1 MESQL
6 AFLAVCLASAA
17 SPGPGGL
24 AVVSNSINHNLRRT
38 LPVIFGIATGL
49 ILASVLANTWLLA
62 VIHSSEWAFKIMTW
76 LCSGYIAYL
85 GCKAL
90 YYAKS
95 EITIAAQ
102 GYSFKNGV
110 LISLL
115 NPKTLVFFGALFPM
129 FIPSNEHFAAY
140 AVMLTIELVAITLI
154 VHVLISLAID
164 KVSHLLKHHIVL
176 INRITGL
183 LFIGL
188 GISGFLLQK

>member
-1 MESQL
+1 MESQWV
-6 AFLAVCLASAA
+6 FLAVCLASAL

-24 AVVSNSINHNLRRT
+24 AVVSSSINQRLRGT

-49 ILASVLANTWLLA
+49 MLASVLANTWLLA
-62 VIHSSEWAFKIMTW
+62 VIHSSEQAFQIMTW
-76 LCSGYIAYL
+76 LCSAYIAYL

-90 YYAKS
+90 YYANS
-95 EITIAAQ
+95 EMTIAAQ

-129 FIPSNEHFAAY
+129 FVPSNEYFVAY
-140 AVMLTIELVAITLI
+140 TILLTIELVAITFVI
-154 VHVLISLAID
+154 HVLISSAID

-188 GISGFLLQK
+188 GIAGFIT

>member
-1 MESQL
+1 MESQW
-6 AFLAVCLASAA
+6 AFLVVCLASAL

-24 AVVSNSINHNLRRT
+24 AVVSSSINQSLRGT
-38 LPVIFGIATGL
+38 LPVIFGIAIGL
-49 ILASVLANTWLLA
+49 MLASLLANTWLLA
-62 VIHSSEWAFKIMTW
+62 VIHSSEQAFQIMTW
-76 LCSGYIAYL
+76 LCSGYIGYL

-90 YYAKS
+90 YYADS
-95 EITIAAQ
+95 EMNIAAK

-129 FIPSNEHFAAY
+129 FVPSNEYFVSY
-140 AVMLTIELVAITLI
+140 AILLTIELVTITFI
-154 VHVLISLAID
+154 IHVLISLTID

-183 LFIGL
+183 LFIAL
-188 GISGFLLQK
+188 GIAGFIY

>member
-1 MESQL
+1 MEGQL
-6 AFLAVCLASAA
+6 AFLAICLASAL

-24 AVVSNSINHNLRRT
+24 AVVSSSINQSLRGT
-38 LPVIFGIATGL
+38 LPMIFGIAVGL
-49 ILASVLANTWLLA
+49 MFASLLANTWLLA
-62 VIHSSEWAFKIMTW
+62 VIHSSKQAFQIMTW
-76 LCSGYIAYL
+76 LCCAYIAYL

-90 YYAKS
+90 YYANS
-95 EITIAAQ
+95 EMTIAAK

-129 FIPSNEHFAAY
+129 FVPSNERFLTY
-140 AVMLTIELVAITLI
+140 AILLTTELVVITLI
-154 VHVLISLAID
+154 IHVLISSAID

-188 GISGFLLQK
+188 GIAGFIV

>member
-1 MESQL
+1 MENQL
-6 AFLAVCLASAA
+6 AFLAICLASAL

-49 ILASVLANTWLLA
+49 MLASLLANTWLLA
-62 VIHSSEWAFKIMTW
+62 VIHSSEQAFQIMTW

-90 YYAKS
+90 YYANS
-95 EITIAAQ
+95 EVTIAAQ

-115 NPKTLVFFGALFPM
+115 NPKTLVVFGALFPL
-129 FIPSNEHFAAY
+129 FVPSNEYFVVY
-140 AVMLTIELVAITLI
+140 SVLLTLELVVITLI
-154 VHVLISLAID
+154 IHILISSAID
-164 KVSHLLKHHIVL
+164 KVSHFLKHHIVL
-176 INRITGL
+176 INCITGL

-188 GISGFLLQK
+188 GIAGFIV

>member
-1 MESQL
+1 MEGQL
-6 AFLAVCLASAA
+6 AFLVICLASAA

-24 AVVSNSINHNLRRT
+24 AVVSNSINHNLRGT
-38 LPVIFGIATGL
+38 LPVIFGIAIGL
-49 ILASVLANTWLLA
+49 MLASLLANTWLLA
-62 VIHSSEWAFKIMTW
+62 VIHSSEQAFQIMTW
-76 LCSGYIAYL
+76 LCSAYITYL

-90 YYAKS
+90 YYANS
-95 EITIAAQ
+95 EMTISAK

-129 FIPSNEHFAAY
+129 FVPSNEHFVTY
-140 AVMLTIELVAITLI
+140 AILLTIELVVITLI
-154 VHVLISLAID
+154 IHVLISSAID

-188 GISGFLLQK
+188 GIAGFIA

>member
-38 LPVIFGIATGL
+38 LPVIFGIAIGL

-62 VIHSSEWAFKIMTW
+62 VIHSSELAFELMTW

-85 GCKAL
+85 GGKAL

-95 EITIAAQ
+95 EMSVAAK

-129 FIPSNEHFAAY
+129 FITDEANFIRDAM
-140 AVMLTIELVAITLI
+140 VLTLELVGITLLI
-154 VHVLISLAID
+154 HVLVSSAID
-164 KVSHLLKHHIVL
+164 KVSHILQNHLVA
-176 INRITGL
+176 INRITGVM
-183 LFIGL
+183 FITL
-188 GISGFLLQK
+188 GISGFFV